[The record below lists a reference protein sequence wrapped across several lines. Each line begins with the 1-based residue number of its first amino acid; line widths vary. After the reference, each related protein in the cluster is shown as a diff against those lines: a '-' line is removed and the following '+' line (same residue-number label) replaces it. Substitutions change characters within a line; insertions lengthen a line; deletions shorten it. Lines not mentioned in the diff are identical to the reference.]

1 MVFNGTVNTFSNI
14 AAVSFKIKMLCFK
27 LYINESFFL
36 VHIQKCMLLKIN
48 CKTKNCENFN

>member
-27 LYINESFFL
+27 LYINESLFL